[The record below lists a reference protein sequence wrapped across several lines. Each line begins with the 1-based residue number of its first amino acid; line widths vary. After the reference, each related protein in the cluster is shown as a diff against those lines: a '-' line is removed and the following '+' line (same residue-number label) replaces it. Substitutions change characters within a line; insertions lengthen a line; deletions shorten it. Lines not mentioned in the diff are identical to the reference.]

1 MIKSLGLSWSF
12 RITAIVAFTVNVSC
26 GLLMRDRNENIKPNQ
41 RAFDVKLL
49 KRYPFVL
56 LLLWGFC
63 SMMGYTI
70 LLFSL
75 PDYAARIGLGLQ
87 QVAVVGALVNL
98 GMAVGRP
105 IVGYYSDSVG
115 GINMAAGATF
125 FGSLVCF
132 FVWMFAKSYGVL
144 VLAAILGGS
153 VCGTFWAVSSLF
165 QKKHELS

>member
-1 MIKSLGLSWSF
+1 
-12 RITAIVAFTVNVSC
+12 
-26 GLLMRDRNENIKPNQ
+26 MRDRNENIKPNQ
-41 RAFDVKLL
+41 RAFDIKLL
-49 KRYPFVL
+49 RRYPFVL
-56 LLLWGFC
+56 LLLWGFYR
-63 SMMGYTI
+63 MMGYTI

-87 QVAVVGALVNL
+87 QVAVVGAMVNL

-115 GINMAAGATF
+115 GINMAAEASF

-144 VLAAILGGS
+144 VLAALLGKSLSLSITGS
-153 VCGTFWAVSSLF
+153 ESFRKFIMFHGSWIIDTWIPKQLDSSKT
-165 QKKHELS
+165 QC